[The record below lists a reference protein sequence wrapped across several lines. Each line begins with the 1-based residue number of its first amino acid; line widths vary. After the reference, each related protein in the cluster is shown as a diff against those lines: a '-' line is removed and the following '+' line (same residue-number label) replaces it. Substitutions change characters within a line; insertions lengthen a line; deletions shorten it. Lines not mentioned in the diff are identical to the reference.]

1 MNVETAKLYLETSKL
16 MGVNFLPVG
25 FEATL
30 TENNNDSNI
39 HKQSLLEQ
47 LCATHESSCPL
58 CTAPN
63 HTQAVFGSGNPDA
76 SLLFI
81 GDSPNVEEVQRGIP
95 FVGETG
101 EKLDQI
107 IQAIGFN
114 RDDVYISNV
123 IKSRLEDDRAPLPT
137 EVEQCGTFLQK
148 QIEIIE
154 PAVIVTLGSV
164 ATKYILN
171 TNDDISR
178 LRGQWGEFRTIPV
191 LPTFHP
197 AFLLRYYTTENRQQ
211 VWNDMQKVISK
222 LGQ

>member
-1 MNVETAKLYLETSKL
+1 MNVETAKLHLETSKL

-25 FEATL
+25 FEATP
-30 TENNNDSNI
+30 TENDSDSNI
-39 HKQSLLEQ
+39 DKQALLEQ
-47 LCATHESSCPL
+47 LCADHESSCTL

-63 HTQAVFGSGNPDA
+63 HTQAVFGSGNPGA

-137 EVEQCGTFLQK
+137 EIEQCGTFLQK

>member
-1 MNVETAKLYLETSKL
+1 MHVETAKLHLETSKL

-25 FEATL
+25 IKATP
-30 TENNNDSNI
+30 TENDSDSNI
-39 HKQSLLEQ
+39 DKQALLEQ

-58 CTAPN
+58 CAAPS

-81 GDSPNVEEVQRGIP
+81 GDAPSVEEVQRGIP